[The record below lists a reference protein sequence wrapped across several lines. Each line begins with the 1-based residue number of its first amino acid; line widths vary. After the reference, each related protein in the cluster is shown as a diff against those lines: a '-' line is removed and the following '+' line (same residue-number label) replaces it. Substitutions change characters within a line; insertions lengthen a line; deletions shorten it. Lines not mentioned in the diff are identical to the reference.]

1 MFELQLELRN
11 QAQGKRPV
19 ITADELLDLHLL
31 LAQLNDFRSLANP
44 KPE

>member
-1 MFELQLELRN
+1 MFELQLELHN

-31 LAQLNDFRSLANP
+31 LAQLRDFRSLATAE
-44 KPE
+44 PE